1 MPTHGA
7 PSPGRARGILALT
20 GTPGVGK
27 KTVAPVVAKRL
38 GMKALALN
46 SLARGRK
53 LNDGELVVD
62 PKKLRSDLLKL
73 DRTDTVV
80 FGHLVPDVLRRR
92 DVDFVAVLRCKPEEL
107 KKRLAARGYPSS
119 KVIENV
125 EAELIGV
132 VLDSCIRSF
141 GQDVVHE
148 YDTTKASP
156 RTIAQKIAA
165 ERAADVPHTGGW
177 IDWTLDYD
185 SPTKLMSL
193 LSSAR
198 TDPAST

>member
-1 MPTHGA
+1 MPKRGG
-7 PSPGRARGILALT
+7 PSPGTAPGTIALT

-27 KTVAPVVAKRL
+27 KTVAPFIAKRL

-53 LNDGELVVD
+53 RKDGEVVVD
-62 PKKLRSDLLKL
+62 PNKLRSDLMKL
-73 DRTDTVV
+73 DLTDTVV
-80 FGHLVPDVLRRR
+80 FGHLVPDVLRKR
-92 DVDFVAVLRCKPEEL
+92 DVDFVAVLRCEPEEL
-107 KKRLAARGYPSS
+107 KKRLIARGYPSP

-141 GQDVVHE
+141 GEDAVHE

-156 RTIAQKIAA
+156 RTVAQKIAA
-165 ERAADVPHTGGW
+165 ERAAEVPHVGGW
-177 IDWTLDYD
+177 VDWTLDYD
-185 SPTKLMSL
+185 SPTKLRSL